1 MTPYS
6 WTIVRRMDIGATVT
20 SKGQITLP
28 KAVRD
33 SLGLRTGDRVFF
45 RVLKDKAVLAKV
57 PDFLELAGSVPV
69 PPSKRGA
76 SWRRIEA
83 EAHSAWAKKAR

>member
-1 MTPYS
+1 
-6 WTIVRRMDIGATVT
+6 MDIGATVT

-33 SLGLRTGDRVFF
+33 SLGLQAGDRVFF

-69 PPSKRGA
+69 PPSKRGL
-76 SWRRIEA
+76 SWRQIEA
-83 EAHSAWAKKAR
+83 EAHSAWAKGAR